1 MHKEIN
7 SKPGNVGI
15 VVFYYVIS
23 KNVKPLILVQ
33 THIKTWLS
41 GFIHMM
47 KEILSVV
54 SSLLWSESEIREK
67 KQTKLDKTYSLSQI
81 LEGF

>member
-1 MHKEIN
+1 M
-7 SKPGNVGI
+7 
-15 VVFYYVIS
+15 VFYYVIS

-33 THIKTWLS
+33 THIKAWLA

-54 SSLLWSESEIREK
+54 NSLLWSESEISLK
-67 KQTKLDKTYSLSQI
+67 NKQN
-81 LEGF
+81 

>member
-1 MHKEIN
+1 MF
-7 SKPGNVGI
+7 
-15 VVFYYVIS
+15 FYYVIS

-33 THIKTWLS
+33 THIKAWLF

-47 KEILSVV
+47 EEILFVDN
-54 SSLLWSESEIREK
+54 SLAIRITGKERK
-67 KQTKLDKTYSLSQI
+67 KNLDIAYSLTQV